1 MATVASHAMRSA
13 DGLAA
18 QHAAEVDLLNLGRC
32 STLLLLLLLLLLMP
46 VVVAD
51 ILEVCLA
58 QHRPE
63 VESALWQVLR
73 YHRKR
78 PYHAVRFRRVSVTS
92 HKNRQYFRKKADS

>member
-1 MATVASHAMRSA
+1 MTTVASHAMRSA

-32 STLLLLLLLLLLMP
+32 STLLLLLLLLLP

-51 ILEVCLA
+51 IQQVCLA